1 MDGNTIT
8 LREDSDIDVG
18 WVLKSDMDLQTAQ
31 NHQLINIKRCDL
43 QERDIYN
50 PQTTQTYQFI
60 DGVDIDTFV
69 KNTLVLLTLLQL

>member
-43 QERDIYN
+43 KERDIYN

-69 KNTLVLLTLLQL
+69 KSTLVLLTLLQL